1 MRDGVFEP
9 FDALDEEAASGLVSL
24 RDLDKGKSSS
34 DIIKTPAVSRTA
46 SDTSEREDDVTP
58 PSSQQSSTNTTPV
71 SEFKLAGMKRER
83 DNTYTIFY
91 ISGSEQVG
99 VPYAKGDGGDKLIK
113 RRDEAARRLFCSQA
127 TRGRRRSESAVTLS
141 ARGAQR

>member
-113 RRDEAARRLFCSQA
+113 RRDEAARRLFS
-127 TRGRRRSESAVTLS
+127 RGRRRRAK
-141 ARGAQR
+141 AQ